1 MEIRRVVYRGS
12 AAVSLHRSRT
22 EQMLAVDISHRSC
35 ETRLDS
41 IEAGQVYDIDGAI
54 RRGGPGEKRRR
65 GKESFG
71 VDGEGRYVQSLE
83 ELFPGSRSF

>member
-1 MEIRRVVYRGS
+1 
-12 AAVSLHRSRT
+12 
-22 EQMLAVDISHRSC
+22 MLAVDISHRSC

-83 ELFPGSRSF
+83 ELFPGSRSFQSGTGERKDEGKRNPRACIAID